1 MSALSVQEHEQ
12 GALLGS
18 LDEEM
23 ASIQSKLVDYE
34 QSTRMKEDQ
43 TKMQRAYQE
52 LQRATELTDLTVLAL
67 RVTEEL
73 GRAKQNQALQGGGNV
88 RPNKQ

>member
-1 MSALSVQEHEQ
+1 M
-12 GALLGS
+12 S

-23 ASIQSKLVDYE
+23 SAIQARLVDYE

-73 GRAKQNQALQGGGNV
+73 GRAKQNQAL
-88 RPNKQ
+88 

>member
-1 MSALSVQEHEQ
+1 MSTLSVQEHEQ
-12 GALLGS
+12 GSLLVS

-23 ASIQSKLVDYE
+23 SAIQAKLVDYE

-73 GRAKQNQALQGGGNV
+73 GRAKQNQAL
-88 RPNKQ
+88 